1 MEQDTKDRIVYS
13 VVALALLV
21 GLVAG
26 SMYGY
31 AHFKLWYAEY
41 TGRALEIEKE
51 YKGKAILAEAINARK
66 ARVEAAKAE
75 EEAAVMTA
83 NAIAIVGEA
92 AQKYPEYRQQEFY
105 LALGES
111 LKEGKIKQII
121 YLPTEAGMPITE
133 AVRLTK

>member
-1 MEQDTKDRIVYS
+1 MNRAISYIITA
-13 VVALALLV
+13 VVAL
-21 GLVAG
+21 GLIFGA
-26 SMYGY
+26 MYGY
-31 AHFKLWYAEY
+31 AHFRLWSVEY
-41 TGRALEIEKE
+41 SGRALEIEKE

-83 NAIAIVGEA
+83 NAIAIVGGA

-111 LKEGKIKQII
+111 LKEGKIEQII

-133 AVRLTK
+133 AERLAK